1 MKTETQEEIRQE
13 EIRQIELRA
22 RELFYFISH
31 LRLKEEEQK
40 MLLKLIVRYA
50 ESNKDEVLGE

>member
-1 MKTETQEEIRQE
+1 MNETQEEIK
-13 EIRQIELRA
+13 QIERRA

-40 MLLKLIVRYA
+40 MLIKLIVKYA
-50 ESNKDEVLGE
+50 EATRDEVLGE